1 MRSLSLCLFCFALLC
16 LLNPVNSFCIHTTV
30 DKWHCGEKINPRSW
44 WFWFWFN
51 VIVIRLWFLMGS
63 WYLHISIK
71 RYRNVCVCRIFA
83 RKQNCQDFSNKLN
96 AFPHIPERNRKNGE
110 LMNKC
115 TKARQHSAAHMY
127 NNNEMEFHSVQIMSK
142 LSLSQSHSLG
152 IWLSNTH
159 QCIEFM
165 SVCAVMCC
173 CANISVLPNFEN

>member
-71 RYRNVCVCRIFA
+71 RYRNVCVCWIFA

-96 AFPHIPERNRKNGE
+96 AFPNIPEREPNR
-110 LMNKC
+110 
-115 TKARQHSAAHMY
+115 AAPMY